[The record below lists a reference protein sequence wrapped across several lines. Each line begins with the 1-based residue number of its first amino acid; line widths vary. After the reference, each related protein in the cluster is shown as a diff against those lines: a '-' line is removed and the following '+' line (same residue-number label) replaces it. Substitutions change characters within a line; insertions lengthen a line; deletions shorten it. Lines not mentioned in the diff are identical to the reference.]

1 MRTIFIPIFIILSS
15 VVNASNL
22 QDTVRTENC
31 KVMTLHNCMEYALKH
46 STKYEIL
53 KLDNADIR
61 LERRDAIL
69 QTFTPA
75 ISAGSYAYTNFGRA
89 VDPETNTYINT
100 TSFNNAYSIDA
111 SLTLF
116 NGFESLNNIKIS
128 QTAVKIGMSE
138 KKKLENELCLAVMEA
153 YYNVIYHSEMVDVL
167 EEQVEVSKTNVQLL
181 KKQYEL
187 GQKGYPDVAQTEAD
201 LADRE
206 FQLTT
211 SINNRDDAILTLK
224 SVMLWPIDE
233 TLIIDRTMAE
243 TDFPS
248 MVDEQDTVNEII
260 DYAIETQPSAKIAE
274 GNLDKA
280 RLNLKTAKWKF
291 MPTLSISGGWST
303 SYYSYPGKSDY
314 KAQTFNSQWHNNSG
328 EYIQLSLS
336 FPIYN
341 RLSRFS
347 NLSKK
352 ENEFKRAEAQ
362 YKQTV
367 HDIESEVSR
376 AVLDKERALKSLI
389 LAIKRKNAQRE
400 TYLLHEKKMKQGM
413 VSPVEFQTIT
423 NSYLN
428 ARAEE
433 INALLEYYLK
443 RSVVQYYK
451 GTSYID
457 QQ

>member
-1 MRTIFIPIFIILSS
+1 MKTIFIPIFMILSS
-15 VVNASNL
+15 VANASDL
-22 QDTVRTENC
+22 KDTVRTENC
-31 KVMTLHNCMEYALKH
+31 EIMTLHNCMEYALKS

-69 QTFTPA
+69 RTFTP
-75 ISAGSYAYTNFGRA
+75 SVSVGSYAYTNFGRA

-153 YYNVIYHSEMVDVL
+153 YYNVMYYSEMVDVL
-167 EEQVEVSKTNVQLL
+167 KEQVEVSKTNVQLL

-211 SINNRDDAILTLK
+211 SINNRDDAMLTLK
-224 SVMLWPIDE
+224 SVMLWPIDDM
-233 TLIIDRTMAE
+233 LIIDRTMAE
-243 TDFPS
+243 TDFLS
-248 MVDEQDTVNEII
+248 IVDEHDSVDEII
-260 DYAIETQPSAKIAE
+260 DYAIETQPSAKIAD
-274 GNLDKA
+274 GNLNKA

-291 MPTLSISGGWST
+291 LPTLSISGGWST

-314 KAQTFNSQWHNNSG
+314 KAPTFYSQWHNNAG
-328 EYIQLSLS
+328 EYIQLNLS

-341 RLSRFS
+341 RLSHFT

-352 ENEFKRAEAQ
+352 ENEFKRAEAR
-362 YKQTV
+362 YKQTI

-376 AVLDKERALKSLI
+376 AVQDKKRALKSLI

-433 INALLEYYLK
+433 INALLKYYLK
-443 RSVVQYYK
+443 RSVVKYYK